1 MNSVVITGRT
11 TSDIEL
17 KVTQS
22 GKNVTSFTLAV
33 KRPYTKDE
41 VDFLD
46 FQAWGNTAERL
57 SKYVKK
63 GDMIGVRGRVQTR
76 TWKAQDGSNRKATE
90 IVAEEVEFLSPK
102 KQDGSQTNGQT
113 SGVYSGN
120 DVEYEQMTNDD
131 DLPF

>member
-17 KVTQS
+17 KVTPS
-22 GKNVTSFTLAV
+22 GKNVTSFSLAV

-46 FQAWGNTAERL
+46 FQAWGNTAELL

-90 IVAEEVEFLSPK
+90 IVAEEIEFLSK

-113 SGVYSGN
+113 SGAYSGN